1 MILVHIINILNINS
15 IMNKKVLKMYE
26 APAVELV
33 ELEVESQILAGSGTN
48 AKGVEEDE
56 WDDEEG

>member
-1 MILVHIINILNINS
+1 
-15 IMNKKVLKMYE
+15 MNKKVLKMYE